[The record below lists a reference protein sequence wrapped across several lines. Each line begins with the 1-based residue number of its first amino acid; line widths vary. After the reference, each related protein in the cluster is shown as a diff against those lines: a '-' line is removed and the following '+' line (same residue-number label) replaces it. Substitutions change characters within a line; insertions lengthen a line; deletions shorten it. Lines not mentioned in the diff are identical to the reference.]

1 MADGQPSQK
10 EGGWVPVPDPTT
22 LTTEA
27 VARATEVF
35 RREIAALHEL
45 HDKDLTA
52 FRELLAARL
61 AGMDLDR
68 GRLWD
73 RARELTAEFDA
84 TLTRFRDEVERR
96 DLANRALLEQRLT
109 DLDNARLLANEHLT
123 ETVAASRADRER
135 ITADAEARLA
145 AEREYILAQ
154 VATVS
159 AVMTEK
165 FAGVDDR
172 IGEAGATVDT
182 LATGLR
188 ELIEQRLNA
197 MDLATKVLAGS
208 VEKFPTDIDRAVGSV
223 REIVLG
229 EVSRVQAVTLEKFT
243 AIDGTF
249 SSNALALTAALAA
262 QKEAAAE
269 QNKSNTLAITKSE
282 SSTKETIAAN
292 AVQAQ
297 TGLASLENQFD
308 DIKERVVRIESAGA
322 GRTSVTGSP
331 FDAAALAQEARI
343 AQEARQRAAMAIV
356 VSSIL
361 ALVAVASLIFAIVK
375 KLEAGRPLNWYRR

>member
-1 MADGQPSQK
+1 MTTPGRDPDPGNHDHDFWTPR
-10 EGGWVPVPDPTT
+10 PDPTI

-35 RREIAALHEL
+35 RRDIGALHDL
-45 HDKDLTA
+45 HDKDLAA
-52 FRELLAARL
+52 FRELLSARL
-61 AGMDLDR
+61 AGMDQDR

-73 RARELTAEFDA
+73 RARELAAEFDA
-84 TLTRFRDEVERR
+84 TLVRFRDEVERR

-109 DLDNARLLANEHLT
+109 DLDNARMLANQHFT
-123 ETVAASRADRER
+123 EMAAASRADRER
-135 ITADAEARLA
+135 ITADAAARLA

-165 FAGVDDR
+165 FAGVDER

-297 TGLASLENQFD
+297 TGLASLSGQVSDVKDRVIRLESL
-308 DIKERVVRIESAGA
+308 DIGA
-322 GRTSVTGSP
+322 KSVTGSP
-331 FDAAALAQEARI
+331 FDAASVAQEARI
-343 AQEARQRAAMAIV
+343 AQDARQRAAIAIV
-356 VSSIL
+356 ISAIL
-361 ALVAVASLIFAIVK
+361 ALVAVASLVFAIVK
-375 KLEAGRPLNWYRR
+375 R